1 MAKTISTEV
10 FFYDELKSEQAKEKA
25 LNWMLE
31 AGYHDDW
38 WNNIYEDAQNIG
50 LKIKSFDLDRNRNAT
65 GQFINGAQETANKII
80 AEHGKSCETYKTAK
94 KFLAEFDRLNNM
106 TDIDESL
113 LQESEETFLA
123 EILEDYSIILQ
134 KESEELSSREYLET
148 MIKDNEYT
156 FTAEGKRF
164 G

>member
-1 MAKTISTEV
+1 MSKTINTEV
-10 FFYDELKSEQAKEKA
+10 FFYDELETEQAKEKA
-25 LNWMLE
+25 LNWALE
-31 AGYHDDW
+31 TNYGYDW

-80 AEHGKSCETYKTAK
+80 AEHGESCETYKTAK